1 MLLITGATGR
11 IGRALVG
18 HLVSAGVP
26 VRAFVRDAS
35 SADLPAGVEVVAGEL
50 QDPSTLDDAVKGPS
64 GAFLLWPFPS
74 EETADALGPAV
85 VERLSA
91 TGRVVYVSAHAAIA
105 QPDRFWGRIERMVED
120 FAPAWTILQ
129 PTGFA
134 ANTLVW
140 ADQVRAGDVVRWP
153 FGDAA
158 RSLIH
163 ERDIAEV
170 AARALRTDDHRG
182 RRLVL
187 SGPAALTQ
195 REQLD
200 AIGAAL
206 DRPLRWEELDGEA
219 AHAQVAAA
227 FGDEAFA
234 RQALATWASFV
245 DRPEPVTGTV
255 RQVLGRDAIAFADWA
270 REHRDGF
277 R

>member
-18 HLVSAGVP
+18 HLVSAGLP
-26 VRAFVRDAS
+26 VRAFVRDPS
-35 SADLPAGVEVVAGEL
+35 SADLPMGVEVVAGDL
-50 QDPSTLDDAVKGPS
+50 QDASTLDAAVDGAS
-64 GAFLLWPFPS
+64 AAFLLWPFPS
-74 EETADALGPAV
+74 EEAADALAPAV

-91 TGRVVYVSAHAAIA
+91 TGRVVYVSAHAAVA
-105 QPDRFWGRIERMVED
+105 EPDRFWGRIERLVEELV
-120 FAPAWTILQ
+120 PSWTILQ

-134 ANTLVW
+134 ANTLIW
-140 ADQVRAGDVVRWP
+140 ADQIRAGDVVRWP

-187 SGPAALTQ
+187 SGPATLTQ
-195 REQLD
+195 REQLA

-206 DRPLRWEELDGEA
+206 DRRLRWEEPEPDA
-219 AHAQVAAA
+219 ALAQVAAA
-227 FGDEAFA
+227 LGDESFA
-234 RQALATWASFV
+234 RHALASWASFV
-245 DRPEPVTGTV
+245 DNPEPVTDTV
-255 RQVLGRDAIAFADWA
+255 RQVLGRNAISFADWA